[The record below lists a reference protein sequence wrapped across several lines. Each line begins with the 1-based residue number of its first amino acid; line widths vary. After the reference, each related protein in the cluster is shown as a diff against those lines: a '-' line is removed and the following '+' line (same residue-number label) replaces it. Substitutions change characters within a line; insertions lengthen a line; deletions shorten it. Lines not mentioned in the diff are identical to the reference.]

1 MIQLACLLL
10 CLIATNQTFSMILNK
25 EKIKDATILIV
36 VSGVLDAV
44 GWVAVLDW
52 SF

>member
-1 MIQLACLLL
+1 MACLILM
-10 CLIATNQTFSMILNK
+10 LIATNQTLQMILTK
-25 EKIKDATILIV
+25 DKIKDATVLIV

-44 GWVAVLDW
+44 GWWMVLDW

>member
-1 MIQLACLLL
+1 MACLILM
-10 CLIATNQTFSMILNK
+10 LIATNQTLQMILV
-25 EKIKDATILIV
+25 KDKMPDWIVLVV

>member
-10 CLIATNQTFSMILNK
+10 CLIATNQTLQMILTK
-25 EKIKDATILIV
+25 DKIKDATVLIV
-36 VSGVLDAV
+36 VSGVLAAV

>member
-25 EKIKDATILIV
+25 DKIKDAIVLIV
-36 VSGVLDAV
+36 VSGVLDAI
-44 GWVAVLDW
+44 GWWMVLDW

>member
-1 MIQLACLLL
+1 MIQMACLILM
-10 CLIATNQTFSMILNK
+10 LIATNQTLQMILTK
-25 EKIKDATILIV
+25 DKINDATVLIV